1 MKNLMILASLL
12 LAPALTQ
19 AAMPCQWQSNYGYV
33 KFITPSPYWNS
44 VRVGLT
50 NGQTGASTSGTFN
63 LPLPPNDVGK
73 LELFQQTMDLLKDAN
88 ARGVMISIETTG
100 DTCYKASPLPTIAF
114 VTTQVWWK

>member
-1 MKNLMILASLL
+1 MKSLIILASFL

-19 AAMPCQWQSNYGYV
+19 AAMPCQWQSNYGYL
-33 KFITPSPYWNS
+33 KFISPVPYWNS
-44 VRVGLT
+44 VRLGLT
-50 NGQTGASTSGTFN
+50 GGQTGASTSGTFN
-63 LPLPPNDVGK
+63 LPVPTDPTK
-73 LELFQQTMDLLKDAN
+73 LVLFQQQMDLIKDAN

>member
-1 MKNLMILASLL
+1 MKKLILASLM

-19 AAMPCQWQSNYGYV
+19 AAMPCQWQSNWGFV

-63 LPLPPNDVGK
+63 LPLPPNDVNK